1 MAETSRNLRLPTTR
15 CPVMQLYFGL
25 RAAFAPKPIRLRPG
39 FTLIELLV
47 VVAIIALLVGITL
60 PALSSS
66 RTLARQTRELSG
78 SRQVITAYTMYAND
92 NQSRVM
98 PGYATAAMT
107 SFSGTNTLR
116 VLDDRGVRLAGVIAR
131 RYPWRLAPYLD
142 FNFKGLYDDDR
153 LLERYRSRSDYT
165 YVVSLSPSMGLN
177 AEFVGGKGEPG
188 LGFNTENLRKWGSF
202 YITRMDQARRPDAL
216 IVFASARGSDPDDL
230 NKSVP
235 GNYIVDAPATTQAN
249 WQPGRF
255 DPDAPASAFGS
266 VDCRWFGAAVTSH
279 LDGHASTQT
288 LDDLRDMRKWS
299 NQALTADWQLT
310 P

>member
-153 LLERYRSRSDYT
+153 SDYT

-188 LGFNTENLRKWGSF
+188 LGFNAENLRKWGSF

-266 VDCRWFGAAVTSH
+266 VDCRWFGSAVTSH

>member
-188 LGFNTENLRKWGSF
+188 LGFNAENLRKWGSF

-255 DPDAPASAFGS
+255 GS
-266 VDCRWFGAAVTSH
+266 VDCRWFGSAVTSH